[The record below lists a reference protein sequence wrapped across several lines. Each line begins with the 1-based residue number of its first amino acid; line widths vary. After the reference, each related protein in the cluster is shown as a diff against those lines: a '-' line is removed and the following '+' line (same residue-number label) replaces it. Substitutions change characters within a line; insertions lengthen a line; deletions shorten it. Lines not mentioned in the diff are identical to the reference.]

1 LLQHA
6 KNTVDWYPWSEE
18 AFEKASKENKPIFLS
33 IGYSTY
39 HWCHVMAHESFKEV
53 YLWMKKVLI
62 AYFSLTGKT
71 EMMAQYV
78 AEGIRFSGNEAVTKK
93 ISDIKTAD
101 DLNNYD
107 GYIFGSPTYHRDMA
121 EPMKTFLFLAKK
133 ANLEGKLAGAF
144 GSYTHS
150 GDAPAIIFD
159 TMQYVY
165 IMEPFELGSFNLKEA
180 VIEMSEGMRS
190 CQDYGRVFG
199 EKLGS

>member
-1 LLQHA
+1 
-6 KNTVDWYPWSEE
+6 
-18 AFEKASKENKPIFLS
+18 
-33 IGYSTY
+33 
-39 HWCHVMAHESFKEV
+39 M
-53 YLWMKKVLI
+53 KVLI
-62 AYFSLTGKT
+62 AYFSLSGKT
-71 EMMAQYV
+71 EKMAEYI
-78 AEGIRFSGNEAVTKK
+78 AEGVRFSGQQAIAKK
-93 ISDIKTAD
+93 ISDIKSANDLAD
-101 DLNNYD
+101 YN

-165 IMEPFELGSFNLKEA
+165 KMEPFELGSFNLKEA
-180 VIEMSEGMRS
+180 VVETSEGMRS

-199 EKLGS
+199 EKVGT

>member
-1 LLQHA
+1 
-6 KNTVDWYPWSEE
+6 
-18 AFEKASKENKPIFLS
+18 
-33 IGYSTY
+33 
-39 HWCHVMAHESFKEV
+39 
-53 YLWMKKVLI
+53 MKKVLI
-62 AYFSLTGKT
+62 AFFSLTGKT
-71 EMMAQYV
+71 EKMAEYIT
-78 AEGIRFSGNEAVTKK
+78 EGVRFSSQQAVVKK
-93 ISDIKTAD
+93 ISDIKSAGDLAD
-101 DLNNYD
+101 YD

-165 IMEPFELGSFNLKEA
+165 KMEPFELGSFNLKEA
-180 VIEMSEGMRS
+180 VVETSEGMRS

-199 EKLGS
+199 EKLST